1 MDPLE
6 IQSCKKK
13 KKLKRGQLLY
23 QGQTE
28 QNAFQQTKLAV
39 KQVQV
44 LSILDSAFPAELE
57 VHVTQE
63 GFE

>member
-1 MDPLE
+1 M
-6 IQSCKKK
+6 
-13 KKLKRGQLLY
+13 Y